1 MPSKQEKGS
10 HPSLKRAVKIKN
22 KTYRATGV
30 VKVPIEQYSKKKPG
44 KSKDLLSINN
54 FVPFKSCISS
64 VSFLV
69 SLKDQSY
76 LKPAQPPPVTDSLT

>member
-30 VKVPIEQYSKKKPG
+30 VKVPIEQYSKKKKIHHHIIFTRIRNYFMP
-44 KSKDLLSINN
+44 KKLCLL
-54 FVPFKSCISS
+54 CGEHD
-64 VSFLV
+64 FLV
-69 SLKDQSY
+69 
-76 LKPAQPPPVTDSLT
+76 

>member
-30 VKVPIEQYSKKKPG
+30 VKVPIEQYSKRKTG
-44 KSKDLLSINN
+44 KSKDSKSIL
-54 FVPFKSCISS
+54 PGI
-64 VSFLV
+64 
-69 SLKDQSY
+69 DDEY
-76 LKPAQPPPVTDSLT
+76 TIDDLT